1 MRVWMCGDLHRHPVA
16 PRCRMHCHYQQLTSM
31 IKKQN
36 VISLFVA
43 FQLTFLI
50 TSFPH
55 TPTRHPLD
63 HIPKMAS
70 SEQDCMMQST
80 NQCFCL
86 VPFVDRKSKP
96 PACFVVYRLT
106 STHIPAKLI
115 APPAGRDALSVVM
128 KHFPAERPTPS
139 RPGPCVSSHF
149 QQANSP
155 WLSRDGPPP
164 ETKPPSFPS
173 MSHRHIYSSDCSF
186 PYVRI

>member
-16 PRCRMHCHYQQLTSM
+16 LRCRMHCHYQQLTSM

-106 STHIPAKLI
+106 
-115 APPAGRDALSVVM
+115 
-128 KHFPAERPTPS
+128 FPCIGPQSLS
-139 RPGPCVSSHF
+139 RPLLAETRFQSWWSISRLSGPRRAALALVSLPISNK
-149 QQANSP
+149 QTAP
-155 WLSRDGPPP
+155 G
-164 ETKPPSFPS
+164 
-173 MSHRHIYSSDCSF
+173 
-186 PYVRI
+186 